1 MNQCPNVFSMSK
13 LKSKSSKCWKSNSV
27 SKELSKSKL
36 QSKIS
41 DIRLFFIKFKF
52 EFIKFNDSWYTAS
65 SLTESMICY
74 IFINLVALQS
84 SSMFFSLTKRFVQKL
99 YKMYTKFYKTLNC
112 YKGQRLYKSKF
123 CMIMNVQKMYF
134 KFPHIYKKYTNCT
147 KLVQS

>member
-1 MNQCPNVFSMSK
+1 MSK

-112 YKGQRLYKSKF
+112 YKGQRFYKSKF